1 MAEPFSF
8 ILTATDVLVEE
19 PQALSLSP
27 HPDDQNLATLIQ
39 RQGDVLLRKLRQRGV
54 DPASLSDAANTLVRE
69 MHLYQVLCALYARAM
84 RSAGDRYHLLL
95 QHYERELDNALE
107 REALGLDT
115 DADGVADTEGSGRLR
130 ATRMKTEVAE

>member
-8 ILTATDVLVEE
+8 ILSATDVLVEE

-54 DPASLSDAANTLVRE
+54 DPTSLSDTANILVRE

-115 DADGVADTEGSGRLR
+115 DANGVTDTEGSGRLR
-130 ATRMKTEVAE
+130 ATRLKTEEIS